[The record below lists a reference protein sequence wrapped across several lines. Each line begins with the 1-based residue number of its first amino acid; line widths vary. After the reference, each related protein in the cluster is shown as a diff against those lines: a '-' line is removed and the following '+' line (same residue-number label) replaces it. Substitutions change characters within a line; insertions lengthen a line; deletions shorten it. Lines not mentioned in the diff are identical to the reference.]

1 MPSEVSHEQI
11 QIADSGKKQKID
23 AISPHQSLPKTL
35 NIFPVIYR
43 KSFQMKVLTE
53 IMYVHE
59 AEREKP
65 TDSSCQSRPI
75 TPGIFI
81 SSGIATS

>member
-43 KSFQMKVLTE
+43 KKFSNESLNRNYVCARGRERKTDRF
-53 IMYVHE
+53 IM
-59 AEREKP
+59 
-65 TDSSCQSRPI
+65 PI
-75 TPGIFI
+75 TTHHPGHFI

>member
-1 MPSEVSHEQI
+1 MPSEVSHEQT

-35 NIFPVIYR
+35 SIFLFILY
-43 KSFQMKVLTE
+43 KKFQMKDLNGNYVCARGRERKTDRF
-53 IMYVHE
+53 IM
-59 AEREKP
+59 
-65 TDSSCQSRPI
+65 PI
-75 TPGIFI
+75 TTHHLEHFI